1 MTGLIAAVR
10 PRVPLA
16 TYDVTQIAQGPALL
30 LIGVL
35 AMLLAAAVALRN
47 PLAIGAWGF
56 TVLLFVFSGLF
67 GLGFE
72 WTWLGV
78 VATVVL
84 VVLGAVVRWGG
95 A

>member
-1 MTGLIAAVR
+1 MIPLTTAQTA
-10 PRVPLA
+10 RVPLA
-16 TYDVTQIAQGPALL
+16 TYDVTQIGQGPALL

-35 AMLLAAAVALRN
+35 AMLLAAAIALRN
-47 PLAIGAWGF
+47 PLAIGAWGL
-56 TVLLFVFSGLF
+56 TMLLFIFSGLF

-78 VATVVL
+78 IATVVL